1 MGRPRKNK
9 KDNVLPPRVR
19 SNGYSYVWKPEGSTR
34 SIGLGRVRKTSVDKV
49 WQNYELEKA
58 KLHNIMTVAK
68 LWHMFM
74 DSPAFTELAP
84 RTQKDYRQHQK
95 ALLMVFG
102 KVLADNVKT
111 EQVRIF
117 MDKRGLESKTHAKE
131 SENSLLKPALFTSPM
146 NSMRRYMRK
155 QFHSYAL
162 QWRFPISVRQDSV
175 MCLS

>member
-34 SIGLGRVRKTSVDKV
+34 SIGLGRVRKTSVAKV

-102 KVLADNVKT
+102 KML
-111 EQVRIF
+111 
-117 MDKRGLESKTHAKE
+117 
-131 SENSLLKPALFTSPM
+131 
-146 NSMRRYMRK
+146 
-155 QFHSYAL
+155 
-162 QWRFPISVRQDSV
+162 
-175 MCLS
+175 

>member
-9 KDNVLPPRVR
+9 KDNALPPRVR

-34 SIGLGRVRKTSVDKV
+34 TIGLGRVRETSVAKV

-84 RTQKDYRQHQK
+84 P
-95 ALLMVFG
+95 
-102 KVLADNVKT
+102 NP
-111 EQVRIF
+111 
-117 MDKRGLESKTHAKE
+117 KRLSATSKGIVG
-131 SENSLLKPALFTSPM
+131 SI
-146 NSMRRYMRK
+146 RK
-155 QFHSYAL
+155 SA
-162 QWRFPISVRQDSV
+162 
-175 MCLS
+175 C

>member
-1 MGRPRKNK
+1 M
-9 KDNVLPPRVR
+9 
-19 SNGYSYVWKPEGSTR
+19 
-34 SIGLGRVRKTSVDKV
+34 RKTSVAKV

-111 EQVRIF
+111 EQVRISWINE
-117 MDKRGLESKTHAKE
+117 GLRAR
-131 SENSLLKPALFTSPM
+131 PRQIM
-146 NSMRRYMRK
+146 NW
-155 QFHSYAL
+155 QA
-162 QWRFPISVRQDSV
+162 
-175 MCLS
+175 